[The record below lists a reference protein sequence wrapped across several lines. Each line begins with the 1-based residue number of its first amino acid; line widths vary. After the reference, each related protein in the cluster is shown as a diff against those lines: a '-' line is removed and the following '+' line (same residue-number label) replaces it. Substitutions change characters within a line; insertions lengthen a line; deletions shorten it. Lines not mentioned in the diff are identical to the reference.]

1 MSENQAYISKV
12 HLKGYKSVKDLE
24 IDINSGLNIVIGAN
38 GSGKTNFVE
47 FFNTIITD
55 IVTLAPDEFEATV
68 ELNYNGKIYI
78 DFYKGYFDENHKSGN
93 PAFMVNR
100 KILNGSVLKLDS
112 FIGID
117 EKYEFE
123 KVDVKRDINTEDKDA
138 LSILKAIKYLT
149 FINPFKQ
156 PLFNNIKIQITIGKK
171 TKKILSTFPDDFNTK
186 FYSYFRKKL
195 VVFEDIAEFISS
207 NPFDEQF
214 VNYLNNYTPIKDI
227 RIQNELIRQYE
238 DNGKIILDNIFIQ
251 FKVNDKWLYWEQLSD
266 GTRRL
271 FYIFFSIL
279 NSNSKLIFLEEP
291 ELGIHPHQLSRLM
304 DFLREQSRSKQII
317 ISTHSPQVLNE
328 LKEDELDRIIVT
340 RYEGAERGTQMYHLS
355 EEEKGYALDYMKN
368 GAFLS
373 DYWVQSGFMKE
384 EEEGILCNESV

>member
-12 HLKGYKSVKDLE
+12 QLKGYKSIKDLE
-24 IDINSGLNIVIGAN
+24 IDFKQGLNIVIGAN

-47 FFNTIITD
+47 FFNTLATYSKN
-55 IVTLAPDEFEATV
+55 LAPDEFEGTIK
-68 ELNYNGKIYI
+68 LNYKEKIYT

-93 PAFMVNR
+93 AVFVINE
-100 KILNGSVLKLDS
+100 KIFRNKELIFDIDS
-112 FIGID
+112 LINID
-117 EKYEFE
+117 EINEFDNTE
-123 KVDVKRDINTEDKDA
+123 EPKIDTINTEDIIA
-138 LSILKAIKYLT
+138 LSIFIATKYLT
-149 FINPFKQ
+149 FVNPFSQ
-156 PLFNNIKIQITIGKK
+156 QLFNSIKIQIAVGKK
-171 TKKILSTFPDDFNTK
+171 TKRILTTFPDDFNTN

-195 VVFEDIAEFISS
+195 LVFEDIAQFISS

-304 DFLREQSRSKQII
+304 DFLREQSRSKQIVI
-317 ISTHSPQVLNE
+317 TTHSPQVLNE

-384 EEEGILCNESV
+384 EEEGIL

>member
-12 HLKGYKSVKDLE
+12 HLKGYKSIKDLE
-24 IDINSGLNIVIGAN
+24 IDFKPGLNIVIGAN

-47 FFNTIITD
+47 FFNTLATYSKN
-55 IVTLAPDEFEATV
+55 LAPDEFEGTIQ
-68 ELNYNGKIYI
+68 LNHKEKTYT
-78 DFYKGYFDENHKSGN
+78 DFYKGYFDENHKSGSPVFVIN
-93 PAFMVNR
+93 E
-100 KILNGSVLKLDS
+100 KIFKGKELKFDVDS
-112 FIGID
+112 LIDID
-117 EKYEFE
+117 EINDFDNYEE
-123 KVDVKRDINTEDKDA
+123 PKIDTINTEDINA
-138 LSILKAIKYLT
+138 LSIFIAIKYLA
-149 FINPFKQ
+149 FVNPFTQ
-156 PLFNNIKIQITIGKK
+156 QLFSNIKIQIAVGKK
-171 TKKILSTFPDDFNTK
+171 TKRILTTFPDDFNTN

-195 VVFEDIAEFISS
+195 VEFEDIAEFISS

-271 FYIFFSIL
+271 FYIFFSIV
-279 NSNSKLIFLEEP
+279 NGNSKLIFLEEP

-317 ISTHSPQVLNE
+317 ITTHSPQVLNE

-340 RYEGAERGTQMYHLS
+340 RYEGEERGTQMYHLS

-384 EEEGILCNESV
+384 EEGVL

>member
-12 HLKGYKSVKDLE
+12 HLKGYKSIKDLE
-24 IDINSGLNIVIGAN
+24 IDFKPRLNIVIGAN

-47 FFNTIITD
+47 FFNNIITD
-55 IVTLAPDEFEATV
+55 TGKLVPDEFEGSI
-68 ELNYNGKIYI
+68 ELQYNKKNYI
-78 DFYKGYFDENHKSGN
+78 DLYKGYFDENHKSGN
-93 PAFMVNR
+93 PAFVLNR
-100 KILNGSVLKLDS
+100 KIFNGSLLKLDS
-112 FIGID
+112 LIEFN
-117 EKYEFE
+117 EKNGLDKPE
-123 KVDVKRDINTEDKDA
+123 VKINTIKTEDKDA
-138 LSILKAIKYLT
+138 LSILKSINYLT
-149 FINPFKQ
+149 FINPFTEA
-156 PLFNNIKIQITIGKK
+156 LLNNIKIQITIGRK
-171 TKKILSTFPDDFNTK
+171 TKSILTTFPEDFNTN

-195 VVFEDIAEFISS
+195 VVFEDIAEFIGS

-214 VNYLNNYTPIKDI
+214 VNYLNNYTPIKNI

-238 DNGKIILDNIFIQ
+238 DNGKVILDNIFIQ

-271 FYIFFSIL
+271 FYIFFSIV

-317 ISTHSPQVLNE
+317 ITTHSPQVLNE

-355 EEEKGYALDYMKN
+355 KEEKSYAIDYMKN

-384 EEEGILCNESV
+384 EEEGIL

>member
-12 HLKGYKSVKDLE
+12 HLKGYKSIKDLE
-24 IDINSGLNIVIGAN
+24 IDINPGLNIVIGAN

-55 IVTLAPDEFEATV
+55 IKTLYPNEFEGIIKLKHKS
-68 ELNYNGKIYI
+68 EIYTEY
-78 DFYKGYFDENHKSGN
+78 YKGYFDENHKSGN
-93 PAFMVNR
+93 PVFVIND
-100 KILNGSVLKLDS
+100 KVFNGKELKFNWNLL
-112 FIGID
+112 IGID
-117 EKYEFE
+117 EMSQLDSNEE
-123 KVDVKRDINTEDKDA
+123 PEIDNINAEDINA
-138 LSILKAIKYLT
+138 FSILTPVKYLT
-149 FINPFKQ
+149 FINPFKLS
-156 PLFNNIKIQITIGKK
+156 LFNNIKIQFTVGKK
-171 TKKILSTFPDDFNTK
+171 TKKILSTFPDDFNTN

-195 VVFEDIAEFISS
+195 IAFEDIADFISS

-214 VNYLNNYTPIKDI
+214 VNYLNKYTPIKDI

-271 FYIFFSIL
+271 FYIFFSML
-279 NSNSKLIFLEEP
+279 NSNSKFIFLEEP

-317 ISTHSPQVLNE
+317 ITTHSPQVLNE

-355 EEEKGYALDYMKN
+355 EEEKNYALDYMKN

-384 EEEGILCNESV
+384 EEGIL

>member
-12 HLKGYKSVKDLE
+12 HLKGYKSIKDLE
-24 IDINSGLNIVIGAN
+24 IDFKPGLNIVIGAN
-38 GSGKTNFVE
+38 GSGKANFVE
-47 FFNTIITD
+47 FFNNIITD
-55 IVTLAPDEFEATV
+55 TGTLVPDEFEGNI
-68 ELNYNGKIYI
+68 ELQYNEKIYI
-78 DFYKGYFDENHKSGN
+78 DLYKGYFDENHKSGN
-93 PAFMVNR
+93 PAFVLNR
-100 KILNGSVLKLDS
+100 KIFNGSLLKLDS
-112 FIGID
+112 LIEFN
-117 EKYEFE
+117 EKNGLDKPE
-123 KVDVKRDINTEDKDA
+123 VKINTIKTEDKDA
-138 LSILKAIKYLT
+138 LSILKAINYLT
-149 FINPFKQ
+149 FINPFTET
-156 PLFNNIKIQITIGKK
+156 LLNNIKIQITIGRK
-171 TKKILSTFPDDFNTK
+171 TKSILTTFPDDFNTN

-195 VVFEDIAEFISS
+195 VVFEDIAEFIGS

-214 VNYLNNYTPIKDI
+214 VNYLNNYTPIKNI

-238 DNGKIILDNIFIQ
+238 DNGKIILYNIFIQ

-266 GTRRL
+266 STRRL
-271 FYIFFSIL
+271 FYIFFSVL

-291 ELGIHPHQLSRLM
+291 ELSIHPHQLSRLM

-317 ISTHSPQVLNE
+317 ITTHSPQVLNE

-355 EEEKGYALDYMKN
+355 EEEKSYALDYMKN

-384 EEEGILCNESV
+384 EEGIL